1 MKIYDIS
8 QEVLG
13 CVVYPGDPAPKAT
26 AVANIEE
33 GSLYNLTKFEM
44 CAHNGTH
51 IDAPY
56 HFYQDGK
63 TVDQMS
69 LEKTVGWCYVAE
81 FDGELTKSAAE
92 EIFAQAEREHPQS
105 QKKLLFKGKTTVT
118 EESAAYFAAQGV
130 ELLGVESQTVGPED
144 APMAVH
150 KVLLE
155 REIVLLEGIRLK
167 DVPEGVYLL
176 SPAPLC
182 IAGAEGSPCRA
193 MLVDLE
199 GERC

>member
-1 MKIYDIS
+1 MEIYDIS

-26 AVANIEE
+26 AVANMEE

-81 FDGELTKSAAE
+81 FDGALTKSAAE

-118 EESAAYFAAQGV
+118 EESATYLVAKGV
-130 ELLGVESQTVGPED
+130 ELIGVESQTVGPED
-144 APMAVH
+144 APMQVH
-150 KVLLE
+150 LILLGKE
-155 REIVLLEGIRLK
+155 VCLLEGLRLGH
-167 DVPEGVYLL
+167 VPKGVYFLHA
-176 SPAPLC
+176 APLNFS
-182 IAGAEGSPCRA
+182 GFDGSPCRA
-193 MLVDLE
+193 TLTQF
-199 GERC
+199 